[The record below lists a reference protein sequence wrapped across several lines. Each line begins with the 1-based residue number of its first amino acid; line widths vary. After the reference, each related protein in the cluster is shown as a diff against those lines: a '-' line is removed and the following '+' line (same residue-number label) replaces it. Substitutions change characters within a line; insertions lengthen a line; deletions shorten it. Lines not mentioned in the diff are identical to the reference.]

1 MPIYPVAAGHAFA
14 KEGIMRKETQ
24 QFWLAWTLVTL
35 VGYGVGIIAILPFA
49 ISLAYASQLPFV
61 IGLISGAVLG
71 ATTGIAQW
79 LLLRRRTP
87 VTASW
92 VGASIVGGMLG
103 MALGM
108 TLADS
113 PAPPTAELRAPIL
126 PWTAV
131 WQTSM
136 EGALFGIGMGLGQW
150 RILRQF
156 ARSAGWWVT
165 ANGIGWM
172 VGLGVGAALAPLIT
186 SLGALLVTGLL
197 AAAITGYQMENWQ
210 WEMRKRS
217 GPIPGRG

>member
-1 MPIYPVAAGHAFA
+1 ML
-14 KEGIMRKETQ
+14 KETQ
-24 QFWLAWTLVTL
+24 KFWLVWTLSTL
-35 VGYGVGIIAILPFA
+35 VGYVVGIIAILPFA
-49 ISLAYASQLPFV
+49 ITLAYASQLPFV

-71 ATTGIAQW
+71 ATTGLAQW

-87 VTASW
+87 VTITW

-108 TLADS
+108 TLAES
-113 PAPPTAELRAPIL
+113 PAPPTTELRDAVRGAAAPLI
-126 PWTAV
+126 PWTVV
-131 WQTSM
+131 WQTSL
-136 EGALFGIGMGLGQW
+136 EGALFGIGMGLAQW

-156 ARSAGWWVT
+156 ARSAGWWIT

-172 VGLGVGAALAPLIT
+172 VGLGIGAALAPLIT

-197 AAAITGYQMENWQ
+197 AAAITGYQMEKWQ